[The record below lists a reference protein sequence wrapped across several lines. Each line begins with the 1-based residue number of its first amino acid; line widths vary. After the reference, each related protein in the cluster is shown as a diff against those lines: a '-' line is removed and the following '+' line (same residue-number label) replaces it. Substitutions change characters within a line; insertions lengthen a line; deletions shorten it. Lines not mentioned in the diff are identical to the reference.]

1 MSCSYSPVMVTIS
14 LTVGR
19 SFWQTLLTQTGN
31 LTRLVA
37 GPEVT
42 WDWIGFPQYSALLFI
57 LPMGLMVAANIVNKT
72 KPKVVSEF
80 VV

>member
-31 LTRLVA
+31 LTHLAA
-37 GPEVT
+37 GPDVT
-42 WDWIGFPQYSALLFI
+42 WDWIGFLQYSTLLFV
-57 LPMGLMVAANIVNKT
+57 LPMGLMVAANT
-72 KPKVVSEF
+72 CE
-80 VV
+80 